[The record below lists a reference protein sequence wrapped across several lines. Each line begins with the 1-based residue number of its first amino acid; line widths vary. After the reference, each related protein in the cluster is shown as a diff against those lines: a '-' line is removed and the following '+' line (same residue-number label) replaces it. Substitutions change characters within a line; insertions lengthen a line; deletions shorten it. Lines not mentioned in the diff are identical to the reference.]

1 MFGPIPTFDPL
12 LPPPPGALL
21 PLNDRNIRNTMD
33 NNGGGMPDIGT
44 AEQPTNFDTM
54 NRAAL

>member
-21 PLNDRNIRNTMD
+21 PLNDRNIRSTMD
-33 NNGGGMPDIGT
+33 NNGGMPDIGT